1 MFLRSLI
8 RDCECFR
15 CDDAFAAPLPPSL
28 CLSNC
33 RSAIYIL
40 IIGFSSARLRS
51 FLVSSLSD
59 LWLQQSACPDH
70 LWDIAVNIW
79 VARNAD
85 DHELESNLYLQFLDL
100 LRSPDS
106 LVAIGKRVKKK
117 VD

>member
-1 MFLRSLI
+1 MLS
-8 RDCECFR
+8 
-15 CDDAFAAPLPPSL
+15 PSL
-28 CLSNC
+28 RIPKR
-33 RSAIYIL
+33 RSVVYVT
-40 IIGFSSARLRS
+40 IIGFSAARLRS

-85 DHELESNLYLQFLDL
+85 DHELESNLYCQLLDL
-100 LRSPDS
+100 LRSPES
-106 LVAIGKRVKKK
+106 LVAIGKRIKKK